1 MGVDTVVPTF
11 YIVVSTNTLPKHT
24 PCSNGPNSAVKPC
37 ALDVSHNALQL
48 LSGGFLFQC
57 VEGDWYMV
65 GGERSSLSVCWRWL
79 VYGRRGEKFS
89 FSVLK
94 ATGIWSAGR
103 DTSHLQHTERES
115 HHSAVAEPYELHPR
129 HLVWQHSLARY
140 CMSVFGKSVRTN
152 NDVEGWHNRVN
163 THAQKCNLQFYL
175 LIELMYKKHP
185 RYHFNWRW
193 YLKENYVV
201 DNESRPRWYSGKSY
215 SYGTTTPTTRL
226 QLVIYWRS
234 VAAFILPVCRVFS
247 DIVCIWMNRCI

>member
-1 MGVDTVVPTF
+1 MYP
-11 YIVVSTNTLPKHT
+11 SCPL
-24 PCSNGPNSAVKPC
+24 
-37 ALDVSHNALQL
+37 L
-48 LSGGFLFQC
+48 LSTSFYDRCLHFLFFPPTIYQSPSTH
-57 VEGDWYMV
+57 WK
-65 GGERSSLSVCWRWL
+65 RKPPLSVTNYIQGTW
-79 VYGRRGEKFS
+79 FDS
-89 FSVLK
+89 
-94 ATGIWSAGR
+94 TIWPVTA
-103 DTSHLQHTERES
+103 
-115 HHSAVAEPYELHPR
+115 
-129 HLVWQHSLARY
+129 W
-140 CMSVFGKSVRTN
+140 SVFGKSVRTN
-152 NDVEGWHNRVN
+152 NDVEGWHNCVN

-247 DIVCIWMNRCI
+247 DIVCIWMNRCVYVLMLW